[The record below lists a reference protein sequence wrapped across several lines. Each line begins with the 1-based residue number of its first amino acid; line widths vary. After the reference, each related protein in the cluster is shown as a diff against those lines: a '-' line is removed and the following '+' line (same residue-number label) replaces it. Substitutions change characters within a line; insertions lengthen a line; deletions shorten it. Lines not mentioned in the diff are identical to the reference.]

1 MTFMALHP
9 SVTSIVSMWRVSPVF
24 LQSHTKMLKNLLLMV
39 VWHKNIASLKPGMP
53 DFALASEDAF
63 LVW

>member
-1 MTFMALHP
+1 
-9 SVTSIVSMWRVSPVF
+9 MWRVSPVF
-24 LQSHTKMLKNLLLMV
+24 LQLHTKMLKNLLLMV
-39 VWHKNIASLKPGMP
+39 VCHKNIASLKPGMP